1 MEANQLL
8 INIALGGVLG
18 IIGQGIR
25 VIIGLGKA
33 EPDTLPQPGRLLY
46 SLFIGLIAG
55 ALAMLVKTTKPEG
68 KIIIDKELILAII
81 AAGYAGADFI
91 EGIFNTMKNK
101 VFAPKDQQAMR
112 Q

>member
-8 INIALGGVLG
+8 INVALGGVLG
-18 IIGQGIR
+18 IIGQGVR
-25 VIIGLGKA
+25 VIIGIGKTA
-33 EPDTLPQPGRLLY
+33 PDTPPQPGRLLY

-55 ALAMLVKTTKPEG
+55 ALAMLVKTDDETKM
-68 KIIIDKELILAII
+68 DKELILTII

-91 EGIFNTMKNK
+91 EGIFNTLKNK
-101 VFAPKDQQAMR
+101 VFAPKDKQAMR